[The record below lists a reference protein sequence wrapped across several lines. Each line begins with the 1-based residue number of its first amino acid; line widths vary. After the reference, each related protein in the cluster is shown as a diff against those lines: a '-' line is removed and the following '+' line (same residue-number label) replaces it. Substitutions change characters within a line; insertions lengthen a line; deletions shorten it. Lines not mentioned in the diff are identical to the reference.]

1 MTATRDTRPR
11 CPEHFHREPCPMCRA
26 THLAEH
32 RDPHPAC
39 VWCEP
44 LPDTDPDAAR
54 AAAHDTEES

>member
-1 MTATRDTRPR
+1 MTRPC
-11 CPEHFHREPCPMCRA
+11 CPEHGVSLPCGPCRSD
-26 THLAEH
+26 HLAEH

-39 VWCEP
+39 AWCEP